1 MEDADGLDMEAFVAS
16 SVEEAVADHND
27 SASESD
33 YSDVAT
39 PVELEQRVPKG
50 AELRLV
56 AKVLQLGGFT
66 TIKMPKEP
74 GTVRLVAIRCAVAR
88 RGGALPCLAAILP
101 VSESWV

>member
-1 MEDADGLDMEAFVAS
+1 MGARDDEWVVQDADDLDMDALVATS
-16 SVEEAVADHND
+16 FEGSAAPPDHAD
-27 SASESD
+27 SASDSD

-56 AKVLQLGGFT
+56 AKVQQLGGFT

-74 GTVRLVAIRCAVAR
+74 GTVRLQ
-88 RGGALPCLAAILP
+88 P
-101 VSESWV
+101 VSENAPCQRIGSE